1 MSYETSDAWIKTCRW
16 HRSYEEHFQTDNAQ
30 QVCKLN
36 LTGRLWASQLFNA
49 YNAACHK
56 GGVVSKIVGSGFTF
70 GVICRKRNNRVFKG
84 KLGRIL
90 YRKAILHLSR
100 IKVYL
105 RFIVKC
111 LLVVLHV
118 SSYVQK
124 MKTEGA
130 DYIQVTFCFNAEK
143 KNTCCWCRTPKSQS
157 LPTERK

>member
-1 MSYETSDAWIKTCRW
+1 MCYETSDAWIKTCRW

-30 QVCKLN
+30 QVCKFN

-56 GGVVSKIVGSGFTF
+56 GAWYRKSLAVALHLVISVEKEKIA
-70 GVICRKRNNRVFKG
+70 CLKG
-84 KLGRIL
+84 NLGRRL

-105 RFIVKC
+105 RFIVQC

-124 MKTEGA
+124 MKTEGG
-130 DYIQVTFCFNAEK
+130 DYIQATFCFTAEK
-143 KNTCCWCRTPKSQS
+143 KNTCCWCRTPKSKS
-157 LPTERK
+157 LPIERI

>member
-56 GGVVSKIVGSGFTF
+56 GAWYLKSLAVALQ
-70 GVICRKRNNRVFKG
+70 KRNNRVFKG

-105 RFIVKC
+105 RFIAKC

>member
-56 GGVVSKIVGSGFTF
+56 GAWY
-70 GVICRKRNNRVFKG
+70 RKSLAVALHLVLSVEKETIACLKG
-84 KLGRIL
+84 NLGRRL

-124 MKTEGA
+124 MKTEGG
-130 DYIQVTFCFNAEK
+130 DYIQVTFCFNIEK

-157 LPTERK
+157 LPTEWK